1 MIDSVAVGKK
11 IQECRIKNHYR
22 QDDLADLLF
31 VSRQAVSRWELGIAL
46 PTIDNLIELSRL
58 FRLSF
63 EELLCMDQEIEI
75 CQENIFQG
83 HDRDFIV
90 RKICSG
96 ELQVPLSEVFYQF
109 SNRERMTILY
119 ALKKRRI
126 PIDRDL
132 RVKLT
137 RGEREFLAH
146 KDSSDEGGEK

>member
-1 MIDSVAVGKK
+1 
-11 IQECRIKNHYR
+11 
-22 QDDLADLLF
+22 
-31 VSRQAVSRWELGIAL
+31 
-46 PTIDNLIELSRL
+46 
-58 FRLSF
+58 
-63 EELLCMDQEIEI
+63 MDQEIEI

>member
-1 MIDSVAVGKK
+1 MIDCVAVGKK
-11 IQECRIKNHYR
+11 IQECRIQHHYR

-58 FRLSF
+58 FSLSF

-75 CQENIFQG
+75 CPENIFQG
-83 HDRDFIV
+83 HDRGFIV

-109 SNRERMTILY
+109 SDRERMTILY
-119 ALKKRRI
+119 ALKRRRI

-132 RVKLT
+132 KAKLT
-137 RGEREFLAH
+137 RKEREFVTQG
-146 KDSSDEGGEK
+146 KDGGNSG